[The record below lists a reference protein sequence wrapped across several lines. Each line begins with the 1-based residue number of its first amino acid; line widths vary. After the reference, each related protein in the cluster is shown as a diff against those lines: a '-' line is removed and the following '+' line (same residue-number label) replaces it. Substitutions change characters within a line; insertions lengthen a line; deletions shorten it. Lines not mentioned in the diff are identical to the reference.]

1 MPTSLNLE
9 AIHRPLVEPSAFPFA
24 YGWYLLALA
33 ILVTLFFILFT
44 AYQWHKRTKLRR
56 AAEKQLKLNLSNFNQ
71 DQNAYNYVKRNLLVI
86 KQVCKLKHPQALALS
101 GQKLADFLNQTQNCF
116 CDDSVFALTQG
127 LYKKEKTLNVEQLHQ
142 DCCKWLRGNA

>member
-9 AIHRPLVEPSAFPFA
+9 AIHRPLEPSAFPFA

-33 ILVTLFFILFT
+33 ILVIVALIVFA

-56 AAEKQLKLNLSNFNQ
+56 AAEKQLKLSLNTFNQ
-71 DQNAYNYVKRNLLVI
+71 DHNADTYVGRNLLVI

-101 GQKLADFLNQTQNCF
+101 GQKLADFLNQTQQCF

-127 LYKKEKTLNVEQLHQ
+127 LYQKEQILNVKHLHQ